1 MSECTDYFGEVFDS
15 ILNSTRT
22 CNYSINYSIFD
33 DLDKVFDDL
42 AEVFDDLDYNFDD
55 LN

>member
-1 MSECTDYFGEVFDS
+1 MKYS
-15 ILNSTRT
+15 IWYSTRFDT